1 MHDVQSEGAA
11 PGLRERKKQAT
22 RTALSEAAV
31 RLAAVHGAEN
41 VTVEAISEAAGVS
54 PRTFFNY
61 FDSHDDAF
69 VMIDRTVGERVR
81 RAVRDAPAGLTAIE
95 AVREAL
101 ATELTHVEESQ
112 EIWAL
117 RSTVLHRSPHLL
129 LRGMGAHV
137 AEEYQLARTI
147 AERLGSPPA
156 PEPDSPEAPGTGKA
170 PAPPESCAKG
180 PDTSHLG
187 LYPRLLAAVAT
198 TAVRVAI
205 EHWCAQG
212 DSDSFPDT
220 FRRVFGHLA
229 DGLTEP
235 PADG

>member
-1 MHDVQSEGAA
+1 MHDVQSEGTAL
-11 PGLRERKKQAT
+11 GLRERKKQAT

-69 VMIDRTVGERVR
+69 VMIDRTIGERVR
-81 RAVRDAPAGLTAIE
+81 RAVREAPAELTAFA

-101 ATELTHVEESQ
+101 ATELTQVEESQ

-117 RSTVLHRSPHLL
+117 RSTVLQRSPHLL

-137 AEEYQLARTI
+137 AEEFQLARTI
-147 AERLGSPPA
+147 AERLGAPPV
-156 PEPDSPEAPGTGKA
+156 PDTEPDTGKA
-170 PAPPESCAKG
+170 PDPPDSCG
-180 PDTSHLG
+180 TGQDTPHLD

-205 EHWCAQG
+205 EHWCAQK
-212 DSDSFPDT
+212 DSVSFPDT
-220 FRRVFGHLA
+220 FRHVFGHLA

-235 PADG
+235 RAEG